1 MIQRGQPVGHEN
13 RLDQVRAI
21 ARRVSR
27 DFGLEIFDVQLRR
40 ESVGWVLRVVIDR
53 PPRATGPGA
62 TGPGASE
69 PDEVSV
75 VDCQRVSHDVSV
87 VLDAEF
93 TFEHAYTLEVSSPGL
108 DRPLRHPGDCR
119 RFRGRRAQFVTSEAV
134 DGQRHL
140 AGRIADVEE
149 TATSPGVARPG
160 VMPGDAAIVIE
171 VGRRVHRI
179 PWALVTRARLEVEF

>member
-1 MIQRGQPVGHEN
+1 M
-13 RLDQVRAI
+13 
-21 ARRVSR
+21 
-27 DFGLEIFDVQLRR
+27 
-40 ESVGWVLRVVIDR
+40 
-53 PPRATGPGA
+53 
-62 TGPGASE
+62 
-69 PDEVSV
+69 SV

-171 VGRRVHRI
+171 AGRRVHRI